1 MINLLPLLTN
11 KNTKGVKLLVLTTP
25 NEEIIKILKEKR
37 KKIEKANTLVLSF
50 FKLSENESKYAN
62 FVSLPVELDPTSFL
76 ILIENF
82 VLKVKPSLLILDSLK
97 SLTVYLNE
105 EEKLRFIRN
114 LKNLAIENN
123 VKLIIANGSGKEIEV

>member
-25 NEEIIKILKEKR
+25 NEEIIKILKEER

-97 SLTVYLNE
+97 GLTIYLNE
-105 EEKLRFIRN
+105 EEKLRFIRS